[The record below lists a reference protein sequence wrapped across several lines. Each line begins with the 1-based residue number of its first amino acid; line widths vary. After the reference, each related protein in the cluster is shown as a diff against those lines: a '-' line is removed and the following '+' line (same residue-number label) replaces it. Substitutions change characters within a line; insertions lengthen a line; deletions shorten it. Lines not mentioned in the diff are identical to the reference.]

1 MIIDYLK
8 GKTLQT
14 IVSMLDNRPILQHS
28 PPGVKHPPSSPDL
41 EKRQAEEVLWA
52 KALEEWKHEM
62 DMNNVPEQARPK
74 GKKGGIRAGTLI
86 VCPVVA
92 LSQWK
97 SELEKFT
104 DSEAGLSV
112 GIYHGP
118 KRTSEMPLAM
128 MHKYDVVLTTYQ
140 VLEQDF
146 RKMVSPNKVACPN
159 CGGKF
164 KIGKLKIHLKYFCGE
179 NAQRTEAQA
188 RQRRT
193 AEQDRRPVHGGSS
206 SKKKSKANT
215 KSTKQAPQSR
225 KPPSK
230 TTKTVRLHSTP
241 EYDSESE
248 VSVESDVGDG
258 SPSRPS
264 RSAAIKATKKVKGS
278 MSEWSYGANNDTDS
292 SQESTFSCNED
303 SDSSVSQFDRTQ
315 TASRHFSKQKT
326 KDEAVDRA
334 LKKQE
339 QALEH
344 IKKAKGNK
352 KMSTAKSSKGKGKKK
367 FDDESS
373 SDSSDCADSVDP
385 MDGIDMDELI
395 QEAIAGSRFSALHS
409 FCWWRIVLDE
419 AHMIKSRA
427 SQTSG

>member
-1 MIIDYLK
+1 
-8 GKTLQT
+8 
-14 IVSMLDNRPILQHS
+14 MLDNRPILQHS
-28 PPGVKHPPSSPDL
+28 PPGMKHPPSSPDL
-41 EKRQAEEVLWA
+41 EKRQEEEKLWA
-52 KALEEWKHEM
+52 KALEDWKHEM

-74 GKKGGIRAGTLI
+74 GNKGGIRAGTLV

-104 DSEAGLSV
+104 DSEAGMSV

-118 KRTSEMPLAM
+118 KRSSEMPVAM

-164 KIGKLKIHLKYFCGE
+164 KINKLRIHLKYFCGD

-193 AEQDRRPVHGGSS
+193 AEQDRRPNHGRQTS
-206 SKKKSKANT
+206 KKSKPNS
-215 KSTKQAPQSR
+215 KK
-225 KPPSK
+225 SK
-230 TTKTVRLHSTP
+230 TASQTESPLSKSSKSVRLHSTP
-241 EYDSESE
+241 DYDSESD
-248 VSVESDVGDG
+248 VSIQEDLVDES
-258 SPSRPS
+258 SARPA
-264 RSAAIKATKKVKGS
+264 RSAAIKANKKVKGS
-278 MSEWSYGANNDTDS
+278 MKEWSYGKMDADS
-292 SQESTFSCNED
+292 SDESAFRSNEE
-303 SDSSVSQFDRTQ
+303 SDSSDSESDDPPM
-315 TASRHFSKQKT
+315 TASRHFAKRKT
-326 KDEAVDRA
+326 QDKSVERA
-334 LKKQE
+334 LEKQE
-339 QALEH
+339 QALEQ
-344 IKKAKGNK
+344 ITKAKGK
-352 KMSTAKSSKGKGKKK
+352 KKVGKKKPPAKASKGKGKKK

-373 SDSSDCADSVDP
+373 SADSEGNDDDSADP
-385 MDGIDMDELI
+385 MDGIDMDDLI
-395 QEAIAGSRFSALHS
+395 KEAIAGSRFSALHS

-427 SQTSG
+427 SQTSA